1 MPLCFETAKLFDKV
15 IMHVCTYYKHGKTKY
30 ITFIGLEFFMPK
42 NYHQIFVLI
51 WSIEAFKYTHTY
63 T

>member
-30 ITFIGLEFFMPK
+30 ITFIGLEFFMP
-42 NYHQIFVLI
+42 
-51 WSIEAFKYTHTY
+51 HTPQLNGSVG
-63 T
+63 TKKMNWQNRI